1 MLKTHTCGELRASDA
16 GKAVTLSGWVN
27 RRRDHGGLIF
37 LDLRDRFGITQV
49 TVSDDPEIDLP
60 NAANPS
66 NGSSNSS
73 NGGNSRNGA
82 EALEVASQVRS
93 EFVVKVSGAVQKR
106 PQGFENPELETGEIE
121 VIASELEIL
130 SEARTPPFV
139 ISGGQGN
146 EVDEA
151 VRLKY
156 RYLDLRR
163 PKLAENLRL
172 RHEIVRFIR
181 NYFYDREFL
190 EVETPILLKSTP
202 EGARDFVVPSR
213 IHPGRFYALPQ
224 SPQQMKQL
232 LMIAGCERYFQIARC
247 FRDEDLRADRQ
258 PEFTQLDLE
267 MSFVEAGDI
276 MALIEEMMIQ
286 LSAKI
291 SDKPVQQ
298 IPFPVMT
305 YDEAMDKYGID
316 RPDIRFGL
324 QLFEVTDLVRSS
336 RFGVFKNAVAA
347 GGIVKGVLFP
357 QGAELSRKEIEGLI
371 EYVKPYGAKGLAWI
385 GLTGEAGADG
395 TFAAESLRSPIIKFL
410 SEEEIAGI
418 VTAAEAAKGDL
429 ILLVADEEGVTNP
442 ALANLRLEIGARNNL
457 ISSDLLAYCW
467 VVDFPLLEYD
477 REEDR
482 WGAIHHPF
490 TSARDEDWS
499 ILEARP
505 GDVKAKAYDIVLNG
519 WEIGGGSIRI
529 HRSEQQM
536 RMFQRLGL
544 SEKEVDEQ
552 FGHMLEAFQYG
563 APPHGGIAMGIERVV
578 ALFADA
584 QSIRE
589 VMAFPKTATGTDLL
603 LEAPSLVE
611 DDQLAELH
619 IAVREAGV
627 REGAVSE
634 EKEGAE

>member
-1 MLKTHTCGELRASDA
+1 MLKTHTCGELRAGDA

-49 TVSDDPEIDLP
+49 TVSDDPALNLP

-66 NGSSNSS
+66 NGAN
-73 NGGNSRNGA
+73 NGNNGSG
-82 EALEVASQVRS
+82 ALEIASQIRS
-93 EFVVKVSGAVQKR
+93 EFVVKVSGSVQKR

-121 VIASELEIL
+121 VIAADLEIL

-139 ISGGQGN
+139 ISGSQGD

-163 PKLAENLRL
+163 PKLSGNLRL

-181 NYFYDREFL
+181 NFFYDRDFL

-232 LMIAGCERYFQIARC
+232 LMIGGFERYFQIARC

-267 MSFVEAGDI
+267 MSFVEAGDV
-276 MALIEEMMIQ
+276 MALIEEMLIS
-286 LSAKI
+286 LSAEI
-291 SDKPVQQ
+291 SDKPIQQ
-298 IPFPVMT
+298 TPFPVLT
-305 YDEAMDKYGID
+305 YDEAMAKYGID

-324 QLFEVTDLVRSS
+324 QLFDVTEKVRNS
-336 RFGVFKNAVAA
+336 RFGVFRNAVAS
-347 GGIVKGVLFP
+347 GGIVKGVRYP
-357 QGAELSRKEIEGLI
+357 QGAKLSRKETDDLI
-371 EYVKPYGAKGLAWI
+371 EYVRPYGAKGLAWI
-385 GLTGEAGADG
+385 GITGEAGDDG
-395 TFAAESLRSPIIKFL
+395 NYPNESLRSPIIKFL
-410 SEEEIAGI
+410 SQEEIAGI
-418 VTAAEAAKGDL
+418 IEAAGAAQGDL
-429 ILLVADEEGVTNP
+429 ILLVADEESVTNP
-442 ALANLRLEIGARNNL
+442 ALANLRLEIGARANL
-457 ISSDLLAYCW
+457 IDSNLLAFCW

-477 REEDR
+477 SDEDR

-499 ILEARP
+499 ILEQRP
-505 GDVKAKAYDIVLNG
+505 ADVKAKAYDVVLNG

-529 HRSEQQM
+529 HRSDQQM

-544 SEKEVDEQ
+544 SESEVDEQ

-578 ALFADA
+578 ALYADA

-603 LEAPSLVE
+603 LEAPSPVD

-619 IAVREAGV
+619 ISVREQNESAQ
-627 REGAVSE
+627 
-634 EKEGAE
+634 